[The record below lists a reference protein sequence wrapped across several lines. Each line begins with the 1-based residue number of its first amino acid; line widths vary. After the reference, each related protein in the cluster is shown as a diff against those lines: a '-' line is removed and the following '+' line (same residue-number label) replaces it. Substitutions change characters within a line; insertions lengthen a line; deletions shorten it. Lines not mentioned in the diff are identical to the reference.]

1 MRAADQIKF
10 LDKKIKQNKAQY
22 DLGRKPT
29 KISTLSSG
37 NLNKYEYLTG
47 EDLDYMASTVDKAR
61 FEYFPLSKILNGFK
75 RRKEKEGSLKILKN
89 IEDKKKAQLKAI
101 KDRGKKQL
109 DTIKNI
115 KTDSKVSKIIVAL
128 VNYNQSEKKLLEE
141 LKEEKKHNRF

>member
-1 MRAADQIKF
+1 MRVADQIKF
-10 LDKKIKQNKAQY
+10 LGRKIKQNKAQY

-29 KISTLSSG
+29 KMSTLSSG

-47 EDLDYMASTVDKAR
+47 EDLYYMASAVGKAR
-61 FEYFPLSKILNGFK
+61 FGYFPLSKILNGFK

-89 IEDKKKAQLKAI
+89 IEDKKKAQLKAT

-115 KTDSKVSKIIVAL
+115 KTDSKVSKMIGCFSEL
-128 VNYNQSEKKLLEE
+128 QSEPKKVV
-141 LKEEKKHNRF
+141 R

>member
-1 MRAADQIKF
+1 MVLIKIRVADQIKF
-10 LDKKIKQNKAQY
+10 LDRKIKQNKAQY

-29 KISTLSSG
+29 KMSTLSSG

-115 KTDSKVSKIIVAL
+115 KTDSKVSKMIGCFSEL
-128 VNYNQSEKKLLEE
+128 QSEPKKVV
-141 LKEEKKHNRF
+141 R

>member
-1 MRAADQIKF
+1 MRVADQIKF
-10 LDKKIKQNKAQY
+10 LDRKIKQNKAQY

-29 KISTLSSG
+29 KMSTLSSG

-47 EDLDYMASTVDKAR
+47 EDLDHKASTVDKAR
-61 FEYFPLSKILNGFK
+61 FKYFPLSKILNGFK

-89 IEDKKKAQLKAI
+89 IEDKKKEQLKAI

-115 KTDSKVSKIIVAL
+115 KTDSKVSKMIGCFSEL
-128 VNYNQSEKKLLEE
+128 QSEPKKVV
-141 LKEEKKHNRF
+141 RWI

>member
-10 LDKKIKQNKAQY
+10 LDRKIKQNKAQY

-47 EDLDYMASTVDKAR
+47 EDLDHKASTVDKAR
-61 FEYFPLSKILNGFK
+61 FKYFPLSKILNGFK

-89 IEDKKKAQLKAI
+89 IEDKKKEQLKAI

-115 KTDSKVSKIIVAL
+115 KTDSKVSKMIGCFSEL
-128 VNYNQSEKKLLEE
+128 QSEPKKVV
-141 LKEEKKHNRF
+141 RWI

>member
-1 MRAADQIKF
+1 MRVADQIKF
-10 LDKKIKQNKAQY
+10 LDRKIKQNKAQY
-22 DLGRKPT
+22 DLGRKPN

-61 FEYFPLSKILNGFK
+61 FEYFPLSKIFNGFK

-115 KTDSKVSKIIVAL
+115 KTDSKVTKMIGCFSEL
-128 VNYNQSEKKLLEE
+128 QSTPKKVV
-141 LKEEKKHNRF
+141 R

>member
-1 MRAADQIKF
+1 MRVADQIKF
-10 LDKKIKQNKAQY
+10 LDRKIKQNKAQY

-29 KISTLSSG
+29 KMSTLSSG

-115 KTDSKVSKIIVAL
+115 KTDSKVSKMIGCFSDL
-128 VNYNQSEKKLLEE
+128 QSKPKKFV
-141 LKEEKKHNRF
+141 R

>member
-1 MRAADQIKF
+1 MILTKKINILHDQIKVN
-10 LDKKIKQNKAQY
+10 QGQY
-22 DLGRKPT
+22 DLDREAAHIFYLLYKE
-29 KISTLSSG
+29 
-37 NLNKYEYLTG
+37 LNKYEYLTG
-47 EDLDYMASTVDKAR
+47 EDPDYMASTVDKAR

-115 KTDSKVSKIIVAL
+115 KTDSKVSKMIGCFSEL
-128 VNYNQSEKKLLEE
+128 QSKPKKFV
-141 LKEEKKHNRF
+141 R

>member
-1 MRAADQIKF
+1 MVLIKIRVADQIKF
-10 LDKKIKQNKAQY
+10 LDRKIKQNKAQY

-29 KISTLSSG
+29 KMSTLSSE

-47 EDLDYMASTVDKAR
+47 EDLDYKASTVDKAR
-61 FEYFPLSKILNGFK
+61 FKYFPLSKILNGFK

-89 IEDKKKAQLKAI
+89 IEDKKKEQLKAI

-115 KTDSKVSKIIVAL
+115 KTDSKVSKMIGCFSEL
-128 VNYNQSEKKLLEE
+128 QSEPKKVV
-141 LKEEKKHNRF
+141 R

>member
-1 MRAADQIKF
+1 MRVADQIKF
-10 LDKKIKQNKAQY
+10 LGRKIKQNKAQY

-29 KISTLSSG
+29 KMSTLSSG

-47 EDLDYMASTVDKAR
+47 EDLDHKASTVDKAR
-61 FEYFPLSKILNGFK
+61 FKYFPLSKILNGFK

-89 IEDKKKAQLKAI
+89 IEDKKKAQLKAT

-115 KTDSKVSKIIVAL
+115 KTDSKVSKMIVVL
-128 VNYNQSEKKLLEE
+128 VNYNQSQKKVV
-141 LKEEKKHNRF
+141 R

>member
-1 MRAADQIKF
+1 MVLIKIRVADQIKF
-10 LDKKIKQNKAQY
+10 LDRKIKQNKAQY

-29 KISTLSSG
+29 KMSTLSSG

-47 EDLDYMASTVDKAR
+47 EDLDHKASTVDKAR
-61 FEYFPLSKILNGFK
+61 FKYFPLSKILNEFK

-89 IEDKKKAQLKAI
+89 IEDKKKEQLKAI

-115 KTDSKVSKIIVAL
+115 KTDSKVSKMIGCFSEL
-128 VNYNQSEKKLLEE
+128 QSEPKKVV
-141 LKEEKKHNRF
+141 R

>member
-1 MRAADQIKF
+1 MRVADQIKF
-10 LDKKIKQNKAQY
+10 LGRKIKQNKAQY

-29 KISTLSSG
+29 KMSTLSSG

-47 EDLDYMASTVDKAR
+47 EDLDHKASTVDKAR
-61 FEYFPLSKILNGFK
+61 FKYFPLSKILNGFK

-89 IEDKKKAQLKAI
+89 IEDKKKAQLKAT

-115 KTDSKVSKIIVAL
+115 KTDSKVSKMIGCFSEL
-128 VNYNQSEKKLLEE
+128 QSEPKKSC
-141 LKEEKKHNRF
+141 

>member
-1 MRAADQIKF
+1 MRVADQIKF
-10 LDKKIKQNKAQY
+10 LDRKIKQNKAQY

-29 KISTLSSG
+29 KMSTLSSG

-47 EDLDYMASTVDKAR
+47 EDPDYMASTVDKAR
-61 FEYFPLSKILNGFK
+61 FEYFPLTKILNGFK

-89 IEDKKKAQLKAI
+89 IEDKKKEQLKAI

-115 KTDSKVSKIIVAL
+115 KTDSKVSKMIGCFSEL
-128 VNYNQSEKKLLEE
+128 QSEPKKVV
-141 LKEEKKHNRF
+141 R

>member
-1 MRAADQIKF
+1 MRVADQIKF
-10 LDKKIKQNKAQY
+10 LGRKIKQNKAQY

-29 KISTLSSG
+29 KMSTLSSG

-47 EDLDYMASTVDKAR
+47 EDLDHKASTVDKAR
-61 FEYFPLSKILNGFK
+61 FKYFPLSKILNGFK

-89 IEDKKKAQLKAI
+89 IEDKKKEQLKAI

-115 KTDSKVSKIIVAL
+115 KTDSKVSKMIGCFSEL
-128 VNYNQSEKKLLEE
+128 QSEPKKVV
-141 LKEEKKHNRF
+141 R

>member
-10 LDKKIKQNKAQY
+10 LDRKIKQNKAQY

-47 EDLDYMASTVDKAR
+47 EDLYYMASAVGKAR
-61 FEYFPLSKILNGFK
+61 FGYFPLSKILNGFK

-89 IEDKKKAQLKAI
+89 IEDKKKAQLKAT

-115 KTDSKVSKIIVAL
+115 KTDSKVSKMIVVL
-128 VNYNQSEKKLLEE
+128 VNYNQSQKKVV
-141 LKEEKKHNRF
+141 RWA

>member
-1 MRAADQIKF
+1 MRVADQIKF

-29 KISTLSSG
+29 KMSTLSSG

-47 EDLDYMASTVDKAR
+47 EDLDHKASTVDKAR
-61 FEYFPLSKILNGFK
+61 FKYFPLSKILNGFK

-89 IEDKKKAQLKAI
+89 IEDKKKEQLKAI

-115 KTDSKVSKIIVAL
+115 KTDSKVSKMIGCFSEL
-128 VNYNQSEKKLLEE
+128 QSEPKKVV
-141 LKEEKKHNRF
+141 R

>member
-10 LDKKIKQNKAQY
+10 LDRKIKQNKAQY

-29 KISTLSSG
+29 KMSTLSSG

-47 EDLDYMASTVDKAR
+47 EDPDYMASTVDKAR
-61 FEYFPLSKILNGFK
+61 FEYFPLTKILNGFK

-115 KTDSKVSKIIVAL
+115 KTDSKVSKMIGCFNEL
-128 VNYNQSEKKLLEE
+128 QSKPKKFV
-141 LKEEKKHNRF
+141 R